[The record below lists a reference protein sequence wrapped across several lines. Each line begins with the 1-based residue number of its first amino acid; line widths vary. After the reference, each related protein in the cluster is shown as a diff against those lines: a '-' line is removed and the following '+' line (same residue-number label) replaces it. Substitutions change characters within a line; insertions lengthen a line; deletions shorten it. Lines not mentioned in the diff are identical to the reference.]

1 MYDELREQVCEANL
15 YLERSGLV
23 KLTWGNVSG
32 IDRGRGVCVIKP
44 SGVPYRQMQPK
55 HMVVVDVATGE
66 VVDGDMKPSS
76 DTPTHLA
83 LYRAFGEIG
92 GITHTHSTHATVFAQ
107 AGVEIP
113 CLGTTHADHFSG
125 PVPVTR
131 GLSRSEV
138 EADYEAATGA
148 VIVERFRG
156 MNPVHMPAVLVVNH
170 GPFAWGRNAAESA
183 KNAIALET
191 VAEMALCTLVL
202 KPDTKP
208 IPTYL
213 LTKHFQRKHGPK
225 ATYGQGGT

>member
-15 YLERSGLV
+15 YLDRSGLV

-32 IDRGRGVCVIKP
+32 IDRDRGVCAIKP

-55 HMVVVDVATGE
+55 HMVVVDVATGK
-66 VVDGDMKPSS
+66 VVDGEMKPSS

-92 GITHTHSTHATVFAQ
+92 GVTHTHSTHATVFAQ
-107 AGVEIP
+107 AGAEIA
-113 CLGTTHADHFSG
+113 CMGTTHADHFNG

-131 GLSRSEV
+131 RLSRSEV

-148 VIVERFRG
+148 VIAERFSG
-156 MNPVHMPAVLVVNH
+156 LDPSHMPAVLVANH
-170 GPFAWGRNAAESA
+170 GPFTWGRNAAESV

-202 KPDTKP
+202 NPDAKP
-208 IPTYL
+208 IPAYL
-213 LTKHFQRKHGPK
+213 RAKHFQRKHGPK
-225 ATYGQGGT
+225 ATYGQGAS